1 MLARRASCGR
11 FLEDGHG
18 GDWEEGPQFSL
29 LCAKLRGESQ
39 KFECCQIKLHSPQQL
54 GRRGLGTAKRQ
65 RTQERTQDRGTA
77 VMAEKQSTVLG
88 RCLEVGRR
96 ERLGQAKKNYG
107 QLGGGMLERSWTPP
121 PTTVPLEDI
130 ALQRGRGGFECK
142 RPGL

>member
-54 GRRGLGTAKRQ
+54 GKRGLGTAKRQ
-65 RTQERTQDRGTA
+65 RTQERTQDRGT
-77 VMAEKQSTVLG
+77 VVTAEKQSTMLG

-96 ERLGQAKKNYG
+96 ERLGQVKKNYG
-107 QLGGGMLERSWTPP
+107 RFGGGWNGPRCRQL
-121 PTTVPLEDI
+121 
-130 ALQRGRGGFECK
+130 
-142 RPGL
+142 

>member
-1 MLARRASCGR
+1 MLTPGPWTKNAY
-11 FLEDGHG
+11 LEDGHG
-18 GDWEEGPQFSL
+18 GDWEEDPQFSL

-77 VMAEKQSTVLG
+77 VMAGKQSTMPG

-96 ERLGQAKKNYG
+96 AAGTGQKK
-107 QLGGGMLERSWTPP
+107 LWTVWWNVGTGPAA
-121 PTTVPLEDI
+121 DNR
-130 ALQRGRGGFECK
+130 AS
-142 RPGL
+142 

>member
-1 MLARRASCGR
+1 MLARWASCGR

-77 VMAEKQSTVLG
+77 VMAGKQGTMPG

-96 ERLGQAKKNYG
+96 ERLGQVKKNYG
-107 QLGGGMLERSWTPP
+107 QFGGGMLERAPP

-130 ALQRGRGGFECK
+130 ALQRGRRGFECK